1 MIDNHTSIKSY
12 TKFWISKLT
21 NIFIQMTLTNHDGSK
36 KHFNDFIF
44 HHTSQIFHYLYKFEY
59 FKYCWSISY
68 RIHEERRFVG
78 QKGNFGGLQVYGKI
92 FIKECEFILVA
103 ADQADNIIIH
113 EILQEGQQVIRIEL
127 MRIPRRSK
135 FHLDDNHIWNY
146 NVTRLRIIKYMRSYY
161 APKHIESD
169 NRLSSSHVL
178 LSMTYRIILIT
189 FQLAV
194 ANSRD
199 TPGPI
204 ITQQSRFFTTM
215 WQCDYGHSWPGT
227 NNLIKLCPKYLIIW
241 FLLLI

>member
-1 MIDNHTSIKSY
+1 MTDNHTSLKSY

-21 NIFIQMTLTNHDGSK
+21 NIFIQMTLTSHDGSK

-78 QKGNFGGLQVYGKI
+78 KKGNFGGLQVYGKI

-169 NRLSSSHVL
+169 NRLRSSHV
-178 LSMTYRIILIT
+178 RLIG
-189 FQLAV
+189 L
-194 ANSRD
+194 
-199 TPGPI
+199 
-204 ITQQSRFFTTM
+204 
-215 WQCDYGHSWPGT
+215 
-227 NNLIKLCPKYLIIW
+227 
-241 FLLLI
+241 FLLLFNLQWPTRGTPLVRSSRSNHDSSRQCDNVIMGIPGQGLTIWSNYAQNI